1 MAGEEVIKR
10 LRNLHRQEKGKSD
23 SSQSPLGSN
32 NVKYNTW
39 FYGHP
44 VHGDQFM
51 WCAVYQ
57 SWVASS
63 AKIPTSIIPKN
74 AAVRGMRDFFQAKGR
89 IFQTPRVGDLVLMIS
104 ADESRRHI
112 GFVDLL
118 LPDGRFESIEGNYEH
133 RVSRVKHSPSEPDI
147 IGYGRPEYH
156 KVQGEEFDEVA
167 TKAEIQEAVREVVA
181 QVVRD
186 ELTKQRKMLTDGG
199 DGTGNVNKERNN
211 LQDIR
216 ESVNKAKD
224 DIRESVKTAKDDIIS
239 KLG

>member
-10 LRNLHRQEKGKSD
+10 LRNLHRQERRKSKAARPGTVR
-23 SSQSPLGSN
+23 SPLGSN

-39 FYGHP
+39 FYGHR
-44 VHGDQFM
+44 VEGEDWM

-57 SWVASS
+57 SWVAAA

-74 AAVRGMRDFFQAKGR
+74 AAVRGMRDFFEAKGR
-89 IFQTPRVGDLVLMIS
+89 IFDTPRVGDLVLMIS
-104 ADESRRHI
+104 ADETRRHI
-112 GFVDLL
+112 GFVDMLR
-118 LPDGRFESIEGNYEH
+118 PDGRFDSIEGNYND
-133 RVSRVKHSPSEPDI
+133 RVSRVTRSPSEPDI

-167 TKAEIQEAVREVVA
+167 TKAEIKEAVREVVA
-181 QVVRD
+181 EVVRE

-199 DGTGNVNKERNN
+199 DGTGNVNKESNN
-211 LQDIR
+211 LQTIR
-216 ESVNKAKD
+216 Q
-224 DIRESVKTAKDDIIS
+224 SVKEAKDDIIN

>member
-23 SSQSPLGSN
+23 ASQSPLGSN

-39 FYGHP
+39 FYGGA
-44 VHGDQFM
+44 VHGPRFM

-57 SWVASS
+57 SWVAAA
-63 AKIPTSIIPKN
+63 AKIPTSIIPKH
-74 AAVRGMRDFFQAKGR
+74 AAVRGMRAFFEAKGR
-89 IFQTPRVGDLVLMIS
+89 IFDTPRVGDLVLMIS
-104 ADESRRHI
+104 ADETRRHI
-112 GFVDLL
+112 GFVDMLR
-118 LPDGRFESIEGNYEH
+118 PDGRFDSIEGNYND
-133 RVSRVKHSPSEPDI
+133 RVSRVTRSPSEPDI

-167 TKAEIQEAVREVVA
+167 TKAEIKEAVREVVA
-181 QVVRD
+181 EVVRE

-199 DGTGNVNKERNN
+199 DGTGNVNKESNN
-211 LQDIR
+211 LQTIR
-216 ESVNKAKD
+216 Q
-224 DIRESVKTAKDDIIS
+224 SVKEAKDDIIN

>member
-23 SSQSPLGSN
+23 SLQSPLGSN

-39 FYGHP
+39 FYGGT
-44 VHGDQFM
+44 VHGDRFM

-57 SWVASS
+57 SWVAAA

-74 AAVRGMRDFFQAKGR
+74 AAVLGFKAFFEPKGR
-89 IFQTPRVGDLVLMIS
+89 IFDTPRVGDLALMVS
-104 ADESRRHI
+104 ADGEERHI

-118 LPDGRFESIEGNYEH
+118 RPDGLFESIEGNYNH
-133 RVSRVKHSPSEPDI
+133 RVARVIRNPSQSDPPI
-147 IGYGRPEYH
+147 IGYARPEYH

-167 TKAEIQEAVREVVA
+167 TKAEIKEAVREVVA

-186 ELTKQRKMLTDGG
+186 ELTQQRKMLTDGG

-211 LQDIR
+211 LLAIR
-216 ESVNKAKD
+216 ESIKKAKD
-224 DIRESVKTAKDDIIS
+224 DIIA